1 MLLRYPGEVEL
12 ERRGIDE
19 GAGRGFDNIDLS
31 AAATRVIAAA
41 DSAPEIVDWFVRELT
56 GLGWTHSGGGW
67 LVRDQDESLL
77 VRVDRDCGKST
88 VARMIAEPR
97 GREIQ
102 LSAERAW
109 YAGAPPDW
117 SVLTLSYLIA
127 YAR

>member
-56 GLGWTHSGGGW
+56 GLGWTQSGGGW
-67 LVRDQDESLL
+67 VVGIRTSPSSSESI
-77 VRVDRDCGKST
+77 V
-88 VARMIAEPR
+88 IAASQRWP
-97 GREIQ
+97 G
-102 LSAERAW
+102 
-109 YAGAPPDW
+109 
-117 SVLTLSYLIA
+117 
-127 YAR
+127 